1 MSNELFQ
8 STFQMIA
15 KRGFGI
21 ALLLSIITAGTLAY
35 ALVNL
40 HFPNT
45 LQVHVRNQFVLF
57 GPSPGSVSVLSGT
70 SVLETLTV
78 QNNNNAPAPVAII
91 YFSNSTSW
99 TVQNSL
105 RALTMTF
112 NSSAPV
118 GVTGD
123 PACVSSP
130 ILCEYSVILPAG
142 RNVLVANITAS
153 WNTPVYSATID
164 FHLSQSC

>member
-8 STFQMIA
+8 ITLQMIT
-15 KRGFGI
+15 KRVFGV
-21 ALLLSIITAGTLAY
+21 ALLLSIITIGTLVY

-57 GPSPGSVSVLSGT
+57 GPSPGAVSILTGT
-70 SVLETLTV
+70 SMLETLTV
-78 QNNNNAPAPVAII
+78 QNNNNAPAPIAII
-91 YFSNSTSW
+91 YSSNSTSW
-99 TVQNSL
+99 TVQNSV

-153 WNTPVYSATID
+153 WNAPVSNPTID
-164 FHLSQSC
+164 FYLSQ